1 MSDGVEGDTAQ
12 NSGEE
17 RENGSRDIHARPLS
31 HGMFRLV
38 HGVIVFGKSM
48 TMAKSIKIPSKINQK

>member
-1 MSDGVEGDTAQ
+1 MNDGVEGDTAQ

-17 RENGSRDIHARPLS
+17 RENDSGGIHARTLS

-48 TMAKSIKIPSKINQK
+48 TMAKSIKIPPKINQK

>member
-17 RENGSRDIHARPLS
+17 RENDNKSIHARALS

-38 HGVIVFGKSM
+38 HGVIVFG
-48 TMAKSIKIPSKINQK
+48 